1 MQLFLNGQSIEI
13 ERNDLISLLDQQGID
28 HTRSG
33 IAIAVNG
40 DVIPRKRWSEHVLE
54 ANDQVEVIT
63 AMQGG

>member
-1 MQLFLNGQSIEI
+1 MKLLLNGQSIDI
-13 ERNDLISLLDQQGID
+13 ERDDLLSLLEQQGID

-40 DVIPRKRWSEHVLE
+40 DVIPRKRWIEHTL
-54 ANDQVEVIT
+54 ADNDQVEVIT